1 MLIDSQNMKAMKDF
15 LKFTFATVIGI
26 IIASVLLSIIS
37 IVSLASIAAS
47 SQTEVNIK
55 ENSVLKL
62 KFNGT
67 LTERSSDNPFTTLL
81 SEDFTTQGLDDILAS
96 IKKAKESD
104 KIKGIYIENDY
115 LNASFASLEEIRNA
129 LSDFKKSGKFI
140 ISYADN
146 YSQGLYYLSSIA
158 DKIILNPQGTVE
170 WKGLA
175 SAPIFYKT
183 LLEKLGIEMQI
194 FKVGAYKSAVEPY
207 TSTQISQANEEQITS
222 FLNSIWKK
230 ILGDVSMSRNI
241 PINALNQYADQAIM
255 LDSARRFVE
264 TKLVDTLLYKN
275 EAEEYLRAELGLEA
289 KESIPTLN
297 VTDAIHISR
306 NVPKDKSGNI
316 IAVYYAHGDIDGATE
331 DNINSQKTISD
342 LKRLREDENVKA
354 VVLRVNSPGGSAYG
368 SEQIWHEVR
377 LLKQQK
383 PVIAS
388 MGDYAASGG
397 YYISCAAD
405 SIIAQATTLTG
416 SIGIFGIIPN
426 LNSLADKI
434 GVNFDIVKTNR
445 FSDFAFPT
453 RQMTDEEKNIMQMNI
468 NQGYRLF
475 IQRCAEGR
483 GMAPE
488 AIEKVAEGRVWT
500 GAEAQKLGLVDQIG
514 GIDLAIATASSM
526 AGIES
531 YTILEYPEKKSF
543 LASIMEDG
551 IPQYL
556 EAKIKE
562 DAGYYYECLH
572 FIRNIEKQDRVQAR
586 LPFYLRIQ

>member
-1 MLIDSQNMKAMKDF
+1 MKDF

-426 LNSLADKI
+426 LNGLADKI

-572 FIRNIEKQDRVQAR
+572 FIRNIEKQGRVQAR

>member
-426 LNSLADKI
+426 LNGLADKI

>member
-1 MLIDSQNMKAMKDF
+1 MLIDSQNMKTMKDF

-426 LNSLADKI
+426 LNGLADKI

-543 LASIMEDG
+543 LASVMDDG

-572 FIRNIEKQDRVQAR
+572 FIRNIEKQGRVQAR

>member
-207 TSTQISQANEEQITS
+207 TSTQMSQANEEQITS

-426 LNSLADKI
+426 LNGLADKI

-572 FIRNIEKQDRVQAR
+572 FIRNIEKQGRVQAR

>member
-207 TSTQISQANEEQITS
+207 TSTQMSQANEEQITS

-426 LNSLADKI
+426 LNGLADKI

>member
-1 MLIDSQNMKAMKDF
+1 MLIDSQNMKTMKDF

-426 LNSLADKI
+426 LNGLADKI

-572 FIRNIEKQDRVQAR
+572 FIRNIEKQGRVQAR

>member
-426 LNSLADKI
+426 LNGLADKI

-572 FIRNIEKQDRVQAR
+572 FIHNIEKQDRVQAR

>member
-1 MLIDSQNMKAMKDF
+1 MKDF

-96 IKKAKESD
+96 IKKTKESD

-426 LNSLADKI
+426 LNGLADKI

-572 FIRNIEKQDRVQAR
+572 FIRNIEKQGRVQAR

>member
-207 TSTQISQANEEQITS
+207 TSTQMSQANEEQITS

-297 VTDAIHISR
+297 VADAIHISR

-426 LNSLADKI
+426 LNGLADKI

-572 FIRNIEKQDRVQAR
+572 FIRNIEKQGRVQAR